1 MTNGSI
7 PSYPFFFFLGKKKI
21 QTDTCRAVYI
31 MDITGYQVFKSW
43 GKKLNLSSPS
53 HPQDTTRAVPR
64 SGCQLPAARPW
75 EAALCSGSSQTAA
88 PFRCHLHVAER
99 KARWQAA
106 RDAHRE
112 VGTRSKASW
121 PQPRVSMAAAQ
132 VTPCHKHAQVLPHV
146 KNFVLCALHMQ
157 ASSTLPPL
165 RRPRCFPKVTRSFS
179 ATLTGDRG
187 WKHRATREPT

>member
-7 PSYPFFFFLGKKKI
+7 PSVFPWKKKI
-21 QTDTCRAVYI
+21 QTDTCRLVYI
-31 MDITGYQVFKSW
+31 MDITSSRVFKSW
-43 GKKLNLSSPS
+43 GKKMNLSSHS
-53 HPQDTTRAVPR
+53 HPRDTTRAVPR

-75 EAALCSGSSQTAA
+75 EAALCPGSSQTAA
-88 PFRCHLHVAER
+88 PFRCHLHLAER
-99 KARWQAA
+99 KARWQEA

-112 VGTRSKASW
+112 AGTRRKASW

-146 KNFVLCALHMQ
+146 KNFVLCAPRIQ

-179 ATLTGDRG
+179 ARLTEDRG
-187 WKHRATREPT
+187 WKHRATQEPT